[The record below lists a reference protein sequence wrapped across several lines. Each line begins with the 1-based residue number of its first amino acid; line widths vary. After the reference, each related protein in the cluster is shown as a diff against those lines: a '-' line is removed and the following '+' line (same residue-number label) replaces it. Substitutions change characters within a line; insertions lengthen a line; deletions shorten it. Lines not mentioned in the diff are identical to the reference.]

1 MGIIDYDNAT
11 YSLALID
18 FDLFIESLNDLD
30 KHMKDA
36 RENLYLIIN
45 KDDPELVVY
54 METYA
59 LRKFKVAKRFFDTIR
74 RDINKYTNKLKI
86 FLSKNP
92 KSKAVFDAKVKEL
105 TELMAEKETGIDNE
119 FALGEDYISKNK
131 KHEDS
136 VD

>member
-1 MGIIDYDNAT
+1 MGIIDYDKAT

-45 KDDPELVVY
+45 KDDPELVDY

-105 TELMAEKETGIDNE
+105 TELMTEKETVIDNE
-119 FALGEDYISKNK
+119 IALGEDYISRNK

>member
-1 MGIIDYDNAT
+1 MGIIDYDKAT

-45 KDDPELVVY
+45 KDDPELVDY

-74 RDINKYTNKLKI
+74 RDINKYTHKLKI

-105 TELMAEKETGIDNE
+105 TELMTEKETVIDNE
-119 FALGEDYISKNK
+119 IALGEDYISRNK